1 MSDEYTVESIVEGLN
16 VMWIIICG
24 ALVFFMQAGFAM
36 LEQGSIQ
43 YSAVQNV
50 ALKNLIDTCIS
61 TFIFLIIGYG
71 IAYGKDVGGFIGS
84 NGNDAYN
91 FWDMDTGS
99 EYVRFF
105 FQSAFAGACT
115 TIVSGGIAGRA
126 RFLPYIVYSILISG
140 FIYPIVVHWVWGNGF
155 MTFRNEEAKIPLYD
169 FAGSGVVHMT
179 GGCISLMGSSIIG
192 RRTKNNRKAPQNSY
206 DFICLGTFILWFGWY
221 GFNCGSTL
229 AFGGQMGTAAL
240 AAVNTTLS
248 ASTGL
253 ITSVL
258 TVYVVEEWLSLRDAC
273 GGLLGGLVGITAN
286 SSIVKPGWACL
297 IGSISGL
304 VYLLAD
310 RLVKAAKIDD
320 PVSAFAI
327 HGACG
332 AWGLVATGIFF
343 DRDLIGNDVGRGTQ
357 VGYQFLGAIIIAAW
371 SMGTGGFLFLVL
383 NKFGGLRVS
392 FEVENKGMDKVY
404 AERDERKVLFYD
416 PEEKHWSAELSVE
429 SSDGLYADDEE

>member
-1 MSDEYTVESIVEGLN
+1 MTDAETVQSVIEGLD

-36 LEQGSIQ
+36 VEQGSIQ
-43 YSAVQNV
+43 SSAVQNV

-71 IAYGKDVGGFIGS
+71 IAYGEDLGGFIGT

-91 FWDMDTGS
+91 FWDMETGS
-99 EYVRFF
+99 QYVGFF
-105 FQSAFAGACT
+105 FQSAFAGACA

-126 RFLPYIVYSILISG
+126 RFLPYIVYSVVISG
-140 FIYPIVVHWVWGNGF
+140 FIYPVVVHWVWGNGF
-155 MTFRNEEAKIPLYD
+155 MTFWDGDAKIPLYD

-179 GGCISLMGSSIIG
+179 GGCASLVGSIIIG
-192 RRTKNNRKAPQNSY
+192 RRSKINRKAPVNSY

-253 ITSVL
+253 IASVL
-258 TVYVVEEWLSLRDAC
+258 IVWFAEEWLSVRDAC

-286 SSIVKPGWACL
+286 CSTVKPGFAVL
-297 IGSISGL
+297 IGIISGL
-304 VYLLAD
+304 VYVLAD
-310 RLVKAAKIDD
+310 RLVNAAKIDD
-320 PVSAFAI
+320 PVSAFAV

-343 DRDLIGNDVGRGTQ
+343 DRDLIGSDVNRMEQ
-357 VGYQFLGAIIIAAW
+357 VGYQLLGAIIIAAW
-371 SMGTGGFLFLVL
+371 SMGTASILFVAL
-383 NKFGGLRVS
+383 KEFGGLRVDK
-392 FEVENKGMDKVY
+392 EVEEKGLDSFY
-404 AERDERKVLFYD
+404 ATQEEHKALFFD
-416 PEEKHWSAELSVE
+416 PTMASISL
-429 SSDGLYADDEE
+429 